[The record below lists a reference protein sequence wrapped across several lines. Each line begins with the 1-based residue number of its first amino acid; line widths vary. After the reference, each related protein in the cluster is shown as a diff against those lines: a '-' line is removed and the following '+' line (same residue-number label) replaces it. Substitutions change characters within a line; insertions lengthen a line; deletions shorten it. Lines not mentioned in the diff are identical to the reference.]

1 MAIHEMDNPIT
12 TAEVVS
18 LSAFR
23 DRRAGGSAAP
33 TTAASV
39 SDPHQV
45 LQPSVLRAMGRRPS
59 NLVTSSVVQ
68 ALRGTAAPA
77 MSEVERPS
85 VASLLLQG
93 ARAEA
98 AAPVLVR
105 RVA

>member
-1 MAIHEMDNPIT
+1 MAIHEMDNPMT
-12 TAEVVS
+12 KAEVVS
-18 LSAFR
+18 LAAFR
-23 DRRAGGSAAP
+23 DRRAGGSV
-33 TTAASV
+33 TTTSTAS
-39 SDPHQV
+39 SNDPHLV
-45 LQPSVLRAMGRRPS
+45 LQPSVQRAMGRRPS

-68 ALRGTAAPA
+68 ALRGTASPA
-77 MSEVERPS
+77 MSDLERPS